1 MKLNVTFSQKDM
13 SFHPAFD
20 TVLAIDTGDARV
32 QSLLE
37 GAMSGTYENSE
48 ITYLRMG
55 ALAQCEN
62 LTAVRLPNCTRF
74 RQSRQ
79 FYECKNVTELYLP
92 KLTEMEDGTY
102 SFYGMSTLK
111 TISLPE
117 LTTIA
122 AGFSGTLWGCEEAQ
136 RIELPKLGGAT
147 IQTYAFRNCK
157 NLHTLVLGGDTVNP
171 LANTNAF
178 YNAGSLPGVMLS
190 VYVPDHLVDSYKTAT
205 NWSAMANKIKPI
217 SEMGG

>member
-1 MKLNVTFSQKDM
+1 M
-13 SFHPAFD
+13 
-20 TVLAIDTGDARV
+20 
-32 QSLLE
+32 LE

-55 ALAQCEN
+55 AFAQCRNITHIE
-62 LTAVRLPNCTRF
+62 LPNCEEFGMT
-74 RQSRQ
+74 RQ
-79 FYECKNVTELYLP
+79 FYECENITELCLP
-92 KLTEMEDGTY
+92 KLTKIEDATY
-102 SFYGMSTLK
+102 SFHKMK
-111 TISLPE
+111 RVKRISLPE
-117 LTTIA
+117 LTTIV
-122 AGFSGTLWGCEEAQ
+122 AGLSGTFWDCDALECVEM
-136 RIELPKLGGAT
+136 PKLGGTT
-147 IQTYAFRNCK
+147 IQSYTFRNCK
-157 NLHTLVLGGDTVNP
+157 SLHTLVLGGDTVNP